1 MQIEVIERYVDQV
14 LEVNGMVKG
23 TEEQLRLLLSHL
35 YTAVGMYQ
43 LLDKDQKLLV
53 AKLQKQLR
61 HFFYAKCDLKERKSK
76 KDKEKTPLHPSIKE
90 KENKEKEQKTHT
102 HAERDF
108 SGSLIERKKVFYD
121 ECEKLKSKYDSQ
133 LVDDFYCYWS
143 EENKNESKMLF
154 EYEKTWNT
162 AKRMHK
168 WANNPISC
176 AKKAAVLRLEKTK
189 KGKTKAVDTAKQ
201 QQAAAERSDANDR
214 LFQAIEENKR
224 NAVSYEEWKSA
235 QRNRPY
241 CALKNSRDGDKE

>member
-1 MQIEVIERYVDQV
+1 MMQIEVIERYVDQV

-43 LLDKDQKLLV
+43 LLDKDQKSRI
-53 AKLQKQLR
+53 AKVQKQLR

-108 SGSLIERKKVFYD
+108 LNPLIERKKIFYD
-121 ECEKLKSKYDSQ
+121 ECEKLKSRYEPQ

-143 EENKNESKMLF
+143 EENKKDDKMLY

-176 AKKAAVLRLEKTK
+176 AKKAAALRLEKTK
-189 KGKTKAVDTAKQ
+189 QGKKKQPAVE
-201 QQAAAERSDANDR
+201 ERAIVAQRDESNEQ
-214 LFQAIEENKR
+214 LFQAIEESKR
-224 NAVSYEEWKSA
+224 NAISHEEYLA
-235 QRNRPY
+235 Q
-241 CALKNSRDGDKE
+241 KNSRDENKG

>member
-1 MQIEVIERYVDQV
+1 MLQIEVIERYVDQV

-53 AKLQKQLR
+53 AKIQKQLR

-90 KENKEKEQKTHT
+90 KEIKEKEQKNPPT
-102 HAERDF
+102 AARRESFRQECLKYVDRYDNQRLADF
-108 SGSLIERKKVFYD
+108 FN
-121 ECEKLKSKYDSQ
+121 
-133 LVDDFYCYWS
+133 YWS
-143 EENKNESKMLF
+143 EEDTKTGKMR
-154 EYEKTWNT
+154 YEKQHFWNIERRIKRWMNISYASADT
-162 AKRMHK
+162 A
-168 WANNPISC
+168 
-176 AKKAAVLRLEKTK
+176 AALRLEKAK
-189 KGKTKAVDTAKQ
+189 KGKSKAVDSAKQ

-241 CALKNSRDGDKE
+241 CALKNSRDENKG

>member
-1 MQIEVIERYVDQV
+1 MLQIEVIERYVDQV

-53 AKLQKQLR
+53 AKIQKQLR

-90 KENKEKEQKTHT
+90 KEIKEKEQKNPPT
-102 HAERDF
+102 AARRESFRQECLKYVDRFDNQRLADF
-108 SGSLIERKKVFYD
+108 FN
-121 ECEKLKSKYDSQ
+121 
-133 LVDDFYCYWS
+133 YWS
-143 EENKNESKMLF
+143 EEDTKTGKMR
-154 EYEKTWNT
+154 YEKQRFWNIERRIQRWMNISYASEDT
-162 AKRMHK
+162 A
-168 WANNPISC
+168 
-176 AKKAAVLRLEKTK
+176 AALRLEKAK
-189 KGKTKAVDTAKQ
+189 KGKTKAVDSAKQ

-224 NAVSYEEWKSA
+224 NAVSHDEWL
-235 QRNRPY
+235 
-241 CALKNSRDGDKE
+241 ALKNSRDGDKE

>member
-53 AKLQKQLR
+53 AKIQKQLR

-90 KENKEKEQKTHT
+90 KENKEKDKKTPSRAASREAFHQ
-102 HAERDF
+102 ECLDF
-108 SGSLIERKKVFYD
+108 VGLYD
-121 ECEKLKSKYDSQ
+121 TQ
-133 LVDDFYCYWS
+133 LLSDFYNYWS
-143 EENKNESKMLF
+143 EENTRTGKMR
-154 EYEKTWNT
+154 YEDERHWNT
-162 AKRMHK
+162 ERRLKRWVK
-168 WANNPISC
+168 NQYAS
-176 AKKAAVLRLEKTK
+176 ADTAAALRLEKAK

-201 QQAAAERSDANDR
+201 QQTIAAERSDANDR

-224 NAVSYEEWKSA
+224 NAVSHDEWL
-235 QRNRPY
+235 
-241 CALKNSRDGDKE
+241 ALKNSRDGDKE